1 MRIELMLN
9 KVGIPENGFPKIES
23 EFTHRMAQRWPDAM
37 IRVRQGTSNGLIVLG
52 GTKDCKIEVGAV
64 LEEMFDEAD
73 EWLYNE

>member
-9 KVGIPENGFPKIES
+9 KVSIPENGFPKIES
-23 EFTHRMAQRWPDAM
+23 EFIRRMEQHWPDAM
-37 IRVRQGTSNGLIVLG
+37 IRVRTGTINDLTVLG
-52 GTKDCKIEVGAV
+52 GPKDCKAEVGAV